1 VQRTPTPRLRT
12 FAVLSAVGL
21 IGGLVA
27 GRPELAALAAPFAI
41 LLGVGLAVSHD
52 LDVTFAAGLDRH
64 RAIEGE
70 TVTLLLDAQTKPAK
84 ARLEF
89 EFEIPA
95 GVALAM
101 AADRDIDSEGLPET
115 IVIELKQGAPDRQP
129 LALDLLCKRWGAYR
143 ISKVRIW
150 SRDALGLFDHY
161 LELPLNISLKVF
173 PGPAALRG
181 LLRPVETQLGFG
193 DLVSRH
199 KGGGLEF
206 ADLRPM
212 VIGDDPR
219 QINWRV
225 TARGRDVWVNDRH
238 PERNSDV
245 VLLVD
250 TLSVQ
255 RHGVAVTLDLAVRA
269 AAGLA
274 AGHLGRNDRVGLV
287 SFGEPVRWL
296 QPGMGDVQRY
306 RILDTLMESR
316 ASRHLY
322 WRGVNAVPPRALPA
336 KALVVGLSPLLDQR
350 AIDAFA
356 DLRGRGFDLVVIEI
370 PAEPFVADP
379 TTPEEDLARR
389 IWELQREATRN
400 RFLRH
405 GIATARWNPDQPFQ
419 RALGEVEAFRRS
431 AMRARV

>member
-1 VQRTPTPRLRT
+1 
-12 FAVLSAVGL
+12 
-21 IGGLVA
+21 
-27 GRPELAALAAPFAI
+27 
-41 LLGVGLAVSHD
+41 
-52 LDVTFAAGLDRH
+52 
-64 RAIEGE
+64 
-70 TVTLLLDAQTKPAK
+70 
-84 ARLEF
+84 
-89 EFEIPA
+89 
-95 GVALAM
+95 
-101 AADRDIDSEGLPET
+101 
-115 IVIELKQGAPDRQP
+115 
-129 LALDLLCKRWGAYR
+129 
-143 ISKVRIW
+143 
-150 SRDALGLFDHY
+150 LGLFDYHF
-161 LELPLNISLKVF
+161 ELPLNISFKVF
-173 PGPAALRG
+173 PKPAALRG
-181 LLRPVETQLGFG
+181 LLQPVETQLGFG

-212 VIGDDPR
+212 VVGDDPR
-219 QINWRV
+219 QVNWRV
-225 TARGRDVWVNDRH
+225 TARGRGRWVNDRH

-255 RHGVAVTLDLAVRA
+255 RHGVDVTLDLAVRA
-269 AAGLA
+269 AAGLTA
-274 AGHLGRNDRVGLV
+274 SHLGRNDRVGLI

-296 QPGMGDVQRY
+296 HPGMGDVQRY
-306 RILDTLMESR
+306 QVLDTLMESR

-322 WRGVNAVPPRALPA
+322 WRGVNAVPRRALPA

-379 TTPEEDLARR
+379 TNPEAELARR
-389 IWELQREATRN
+389 IWELQRETTRT